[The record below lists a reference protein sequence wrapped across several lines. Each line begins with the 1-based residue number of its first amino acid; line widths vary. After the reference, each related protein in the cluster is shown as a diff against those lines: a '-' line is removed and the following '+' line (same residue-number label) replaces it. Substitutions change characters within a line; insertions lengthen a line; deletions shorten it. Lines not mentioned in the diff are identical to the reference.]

1 MTIIR
6 VVDLETCG
14 LTPAEGG
21 VCEIGFC
28 DVQDTDHPTQWKV
41 DTGLSVLVN
50 PGQPIPPQASAVH
63 HIIDEDVADANPW
76 ELASLGILNAAF
88 REGEEIV
95 AFAAHN
101 AKFDRQWISEDL
113 TGKRPWIDTYKCA
126 LRLYPDAPSHGNQ
139 ALRYFLKPHGINRNE
154 AAPHRAYG
162 DAYVTAFL
170 LRDMLELASVPDLI
184 SWSARPALQTRCHF
198 GKWRGTPWKDVDAG
212 FLKWILSKPDFDE
225 DVVFTVQTE
234 LERRAAAARAG

>member
-21 VCEIGFC
+21 VVEIGFC
-28 DVQDTDHPTQWKV
+28 DVRSTNDAKLWRV
-41 DTGLSVLVN
+41 DTGLGVFVN

-63 HIIDEDVADANPW
+63 HIIDADVADANPW

-95 AFAAHN
+95 ALAAHH
-101 AKFDRQWISEDL
+101 AAFDRQWISDDL
-113 TGKRPWIDTYKCA
+113 TGQRPWIDTYRCA
-126 LRLYPDAPSHGNQ
+126 LRLYPDAPAHGNQ
-139 ALRYFLKPHGINRNE
+139 VLRYFLKPHGLDRNE
-154 AAPHRAYG
+154 ASPHRAYG

-170 LRDMLELASVPDLI
+170 LRDMLALATPHDLI
-184 SWSARPALQTRCHF
+184 SWSAGPALQVTCHI
-198 GKWRGTPWKDVDAG
+198 GKWRGKKWSEVDHG
-212 FLKWILSKPDFDE
+212 FLTWILTKPDFDE
-225 DVVFTVQTE
+225 DVRFTVKAE
-234 LERRAAAARAG
+234 LGRRATAARTA